1 MVCVHGLTR
10 NAHDFDVLAASLAAR
25 GCRVLAVD
33 VAGRGR
39 SGWLADPSQY
49 DVPVYAAQLARFLDL
64 LGLRGVDWIGTSMG
78 GLIGMALA
86 AGDDPPMARLVV
98 NDIGP
103 FVANA
108 TLAQIRGYLGLDLV
122 FADMAQLEAHLRLIH
137 ASFGQ
142 LTDAQWRDLARHSS
156 RQAPEG
162 LRLHYDPAIR
172 EPFIA
177 AAEGDIDHWALWDRI
192 RCPTL
197 VLHGAD
203 SVLLTGD
210 VLDVMRNARP
220 GDRGGDVPRRR
231 PRAGPDGTRADRGDR
246 RLARPVV
253 TRCRCRYGRHGDG
266 AGDSAWWS
274 SIGFGRCCRSS
285 WRWPPVR
292 RRVPRWARRTSPPA
306 ARW

>member
-1 MVCVHGLTR
+1 MQQKSLSLGSDFADLELAYLDWGDPAAARSVVCVHGLTR
-10 NAHDFDVLAASLAAR
+10 NAHDFDVLAASLAER

-49 DVPVYAAQLARFLDL
+49 DVPVYAFQLARFLDL
-64 LGLRGVDWIGTSMG
+64 LGLRDVDWIGTSMG

-86 AGDDPPMARLVV
+86 AGEDPPMARLVV
-98 NDIGP
+98 NDVGP
-103 FVANA
+103 FVAST

-142 LTDAQWRDLARHSS
+142 LTDAQWRDLARHSC
-156 RQAPEG
+156 RQSPEG

-177 AAEGDIDHWALWDRI
+177 AAEGDLDHWALWDRI

-210 VLDVMRNARP
+210 VLEAMRK
-220 GDRGGDVPRRR
+220 RGP
-231 PRAGPDGTRADRGDR
+231 TIE
-246 RLARPVV
+246 VV
-253 TRCRCRYGRHGDG
+253 TFPGVGH
-266 AGDSAWWS
+266 A
-274 SIGFGRCCRSS
+274 
-285 WRWPPVR
+285 
-292 RRVPRWARRTSPPA
+292 PA
-306 ARW
+306 LMAPEQIAAIEGWLGL